1 MAELRVHPDRILG
14 NIRKLNTFLGTH
26 DIRWTLVAKL
36 LGGDRD
42 VLESLLHDEA
52 FDRVHSVADA
62 RVSGLQTIKEVRPD
76 IRTMYLKPPA
86 VNLADHVVRYA
97 DVSLNTSRTT
107 IRALNAAA
115 AKIGR
120 VHQVIVMIEMGEL
133 REGVIRD
140 KVLDFYAEIFDL
152 PHIEVI
158 GIGTNLGCMY
168 GVEPNYDK
176 LIQLCLYKQLIEARF
191 DHPLPLVSGSSSI
204 SLPLIGT
211 GRLPAG
217 INHLRIGEGA
227 FFGTSPLNGEAFANL
242 STDTFDFKANIIET
256 ATKDTLPDG
265 VINNAAIGQV
275 ATPEDDAEAQ
285 AQRCIVDFGL
295 LDVDVD
301 NIEPL
306 DEDVAFAGTTSDMT
320 VYDITRSNEHY
331 RVGNELLF
339 KPNYMAVARLMHSKY
354 ISKRIV
360 RPEPK
365 RKEKQKLRLAALA
378 V

>member
-1 MAELRVHPDRILG
+1 MAELRVHPERILE
-14 NIRKLNTFLGTH
+14 NVHKLNDFLGEH
-26 DIRWTLVAKL
+26 DVRWTLVAKL

-42 VLESLLHDEA
+42 VLESLLFDDA
-52 FDRVHSVADA
+52 LDRVHSIADA
-62 RVSGLQTIKEVRPD
+62 RVSGLRTIKEIRPE

-107 IRALNAAA
+107 IRALNRAAG
-115 AKIGR
+115 KQGK

-211 GRLPAG
+211 ARWPAG

-227 FFGTSPLNGEAFANL
+227 FFGTSPLDGEAFRDL
-242 STDTFDFKANIIET
+242 STNTFDFSANIIET

-265 VINNAAIGQV
+265 VINDAAIGQV
-275 ATPEDDAEAQ
+275 ATPEDDAETQ

-295 LDVDVD
+295 MDVDVD

-306 DEDVAFAGTTSDMT
+306 DADVAFAGTTSDMT
-320 VYDITRSNEHY
+320 VYDVTRSIKRY

-354 ISKRIV
+354 ISKTIV
-360 RPEPK
+360 KPES
-365 RKEKQKLRLAALA
+365 KENQEMRLAALA